1 MKTTLSFYLIA
12 PIFLLFS
19 CKNVE
24 KSTQANNPKIE
35 TITQVENTSNNP
47 VIENKEEIKS
57 KESNTNQNEI
67 PQTENYSLVVSFY
80 SIGSGID
87 RPVALEFDYLVK
99 DFQEQFGDDFSA
111 ERVSWGREGEVD
123 YCIQLYKLKSASRDS
138 FKSRAESILKKTE
151 RVHSKENAPCIRRRN
166 K

>member
-1 MKTTLSFYLIA
+1 MKYVQSIYLILS
-12 PIFLLFS
+12 ISLLFA
-19 CKNVE
+19 CKNSE
-24 KSTQANNPKIE
+24 KSTQVSNPPIDARP
-35 TITQVENTSNNP
+35 QVGNP
-47 VIENKEEIKS
+47 TKTAVIENKEEIKS
-57 KESNTNQNEI
+57 KELANNENKN
-67 PQTENYSLVVSFY
+67 PETEIYSLVVSFY

-87 RPVALEFDYLVK
+87 RPVAQEFDYLVK
-99 DFQEQFGDDFSA
+99 DFQEQFGEDFYS

-123 YCIQLYKLKSASRDS
+123 YCIQLDKLKSASKES

>member
-1 MKTTLSFYLIA
+1 MKTTLSIYLIT
-12 PIFLLFS
+12 PIFLLFA
-19 CKNVE
+19 CKNSE
-24 KSTQANNPKIE
+24 KSTQVSNPPMDARP
-35 TITQVENTSNNP
+35 QVGNP
-47 VIENKEEIKS
+47 TKTAVFENKEEVKS
-57 KESNTNQNEI
+57 KELTTDNNKNS
-67 PQTENYSLVVSFY
+67 QTENYSLVVSFY

-87 RPVALEFDYLVK
+87 RPIAQEFDYLVK
-99 DFQEQFGDDFSA
+99 DFQEQFGDDFYA

-123 YCIQLYKLKSASRDS
+123 YCIKLDKLKSAAKES

>member
-1 MKTTLSFYLIA
+1 MKLSLSICLIA
-12 PIFLLFS
+12 AISLLFS
-19 CKNVE
+19 CKNAE
-24 KSTQANNPKIE
+24 KSTLANNPKIE
-35 TITQVENTSNNP
+35 TFTQAENASNKP

-57 KESNTNQNEI
+57 KESNTNQNENPPI
-67 PQTENYSLVVSFY
+67 ENYSLVVSFY

-87 RPVALEFDYLVK
+87 RPIAQEFDYLVK
-99 DFQEQFGDDFSA
+99 DFQEQFGEDFIA

-123 YCIQLYKLKSASRDS
+123 YCIQLNRLKTASRDS
-138 FKSRAESILKKTE
+138 FKSRAETILKKSE

>member
-1 MKTTLSFYLIA
+1 MKTAISIYLLA

-19 CKNVE
+19 CKNTE
-24 KSTQANNPKIE
+24 KSTQVTNPKIE
-35 TITQVENTSNNP
+35 TSPQVGNPSKNTT
-47 VIENKEEIKS
+47 IEKKEEIKS
-57 KESNTNQNEI
+57 EESSTNQNQI
-67 PQTENYSLVVSFY
+67 PQPENYSLVVSFY

-87 RPVALEFDYLVK
+87 RPVAQEFDYLVK
-99 DFQEQFGDDFSA
+99 DFQEQFGEDFIA

-123 YCIQLYKLKSASRDS
+123 YCIQLGKLKPTASAS
-138 FKSRAESILKKTE
+138 FKSRADIILRKTE

>member
-1 MKTTLSFYLIA
+1 MKTALSIYLIT

-19 CKNVE
+19 CKNSE
-24 KSTQANNPKIE
+24 KSTQTTNPKIE
-35 TITQVENTSNNP
+35 ASPQIGTPSKTTA
-47 VIENKEEIKS
+47 IEKKEEIKS
-57 KESNTNQNEI
+57 KESTTSGNEI
-67 PQTENYSLVVSFY
+67 TQTENYSLVVSFY

-87 RPVALEFDYLVK
+87 RPVAQEFDYLVK
-99 DFQEQFGDDFSA
+99 DFQEQFGEDFIA

-123 YCIQLYKLKSASRDS
+123 YCIQLDKLKSTSKES

>member
-1 MKTTLSFYLIA
+1 MKTALSIYLIT
-12 PIFLLFS
+12 PIFLVFS
-19 CKNVE
+19 CKNAE
-24 KSTQANNPKIE
+24 KSTQASNPKIE
-35 TITQVENTSNNP
+35 TSPQVGNPSKNTT
-47 VIENKEEIKS
+47 IEKKEEIKI
-57 KESNTNQNEI
+57 KESNTGQNEI
-67 PQTENYSLVVSFY
+67 SKSENYSLVVSFY

-87 RPVALEFDYLVK
+87 RPVAQEFDYLVK
-99 DFQEQFGDDFSA
+99 DFQEQFGEDFYS

-123 YCIQLYKLKSASRDS
+123 YCIQLDKLKSASKES